1 MVYNWQGCLMKKMM
15 CLLISATIGL
25 SLFSCSEKE
34 NDVKDNNSNLV
45 GSLWVGNYHQKKL
58 EGCALRFTSETTV
71 WVIDWEYEYPGEEC
85 DSVLCTY
92 TFSAPQGTINSEDY
106 SDFIVDGN
114 IMQLSDRDH
123 PDRRYT
129 LTRR

>member
-1 MVYNWQGCLMKKMM
+1 MKKMM

-45 GSLWVGNYHQKKL
+45 GSLWVGNYDQKKV

-114 IMQLSDRDH
+114 IMQLSDREY
-123 PDRRYT
+123 PDWRYT